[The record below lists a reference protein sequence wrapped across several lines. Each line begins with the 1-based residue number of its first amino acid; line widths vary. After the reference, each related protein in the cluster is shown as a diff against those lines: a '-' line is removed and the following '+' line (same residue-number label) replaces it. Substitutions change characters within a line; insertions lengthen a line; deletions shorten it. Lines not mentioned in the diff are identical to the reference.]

1 MKTKK
6 ILFYFLVLL
15 IVISISFTLG
25 YHTKKNYIFG
35 LNETDFKLIDEAYQ
49 LIINNFIGA
58 NDINHATIIHGAI
71 DGMVNSL
78 GDPYSNFFNLE
89 DTKMFLE
96 DTEGKFEGVGMEIG
110 VRDGFFQVISPL
122 KGTPAYNAGILSGD
136 RVLKIDDVDTR
147 DISLEDG
154 VALIRGPKGTEV
166 TLSILREGW
175 SEPKDFKITRD
186 VISVASVEWELID
199 DNIAHISLYHFYK
212 NADSD
217 FKNVALEVINS
228 PAEAIILDMRGNSG
242 GYLDVSQEIA
252 GWFLEKGDVFVIEDS
267 FNRRR
272 EEKIK
277 RVGRLLEYPL
287 VVLIDQGS
295 ASASEIVAG
304 ALRDNRDILLIGE
317 TSYGKGSIQKLEYL
331 SDGSSIKITVAHWL
345 TPSGDLVSEK
355 GLEPDIRVEF
365 NLEEYEAGN
374 DVQLKKALEVIQ
386 GMI

>member
-15 IVISISFTLG
+15 IIISISFTLG

-110 VRDGFFQVISPL
+110 IRDGFFQVISPL

-147 DISLEDG
+147 DVSLEDG

-252 GWFLEKGDVFVIEDS
+252 GWFLEKGNVFVIEDS
-267 FNRRR
+267 YNKQR

-277 RVGRLLEYPL
+277 GVGRLLEYPL

-304 ALRDNRDILLIGE
+304 ALRDNRNILLIGE

-331 SDGSSIKITVAHWL
+331 SDGSSIKITVAHRL
-345 TPSGDLVSEK
+345 TPNGDLVSEK

-365 NLEEYEAGN
+365 DLEEYEAGN